1 VNRGGTRAPK
11 RGGDRRTTGP
21 RSRSGANLS
30 QTAAVSI
37 TLGSFQT
44 WKIAQDGNLDEA
56 KKVAAGVAEDQ
67 EYQDL
72 IDTFANGGTA
82 NIPLGVAHD
91 ETVKPRITS
100 GEYGGVQATGLGL
113 IEFTKQAM
121 LSKDQTHPDY
131 VNVVVRLEQGTAPGS
146 MRWVLVKTVTK

>member
-1 VNRGGTRAPK
+1 
-11 RGGDRRTTGP
+11 
-21 RSRSGANLS
+21 
-30 QTAAVSI
+30 
-37 TLGSFQT
+37 
-44 WKIAQDGNLDEA
+44 
-56 KKVAAGVAEDQ
+56 
-67 EYQDL
+67 
-72 IDTFANGGTA
+72 
-82 NIPLGVAHD
+82 LGVAHD